1 MAKKRKQ
8 PATQSSTLHDF
19 FGKPTQ
25 TPGTRTPASKKPKL
39 KLGPPEPTLSK
50 HKKTS
55 TPFRVAEGDIIVIDD
70 DDEDAFTV
78 VATLSVTFFDAFCIE
93 RFKAASPAVFFAD
106 AGFTG
111 LISGTGALSTLD
123 SFEVPAPDAIPVET
137 HACES
142 GCLCVA
148 QNFIPH
154 FCIREMNFS
163 CC

>member
-1 MAKKRKQ
+1 MDENTFFELDAIEDDCD
-8 PATQSSTLHDF
+8 AEAEIGTACFTLGGVLTDV
-19 FGKPTQ
+19 
-25 TPGTRTPASKKPKL
+25 
-39 KLGPPEPTLSK
+39 E
-50 HKKTS
+50 
-55 TPFRVAEGDIIVIDD
+55 VDD

-93 RFKAASPAVFFAD
+93 RLKAASPAAFFAD
-106 AGFTG
+106 AEFTG
-111 LISGTGALSTLD
+111 LISGIGALSTLD
-123 SFEVPAPDAIPVET
+123 SFEVPAPDATPVET